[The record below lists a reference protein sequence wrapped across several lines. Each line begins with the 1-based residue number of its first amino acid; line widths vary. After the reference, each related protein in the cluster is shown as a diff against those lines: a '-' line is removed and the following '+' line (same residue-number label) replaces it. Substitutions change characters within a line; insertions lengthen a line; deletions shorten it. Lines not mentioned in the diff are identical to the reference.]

1 MLETEPPQFN
11 FDNSFARDLEGFF
24 VPCEASKVPSP
35 SMVIFNEPLAEE
47 LQLSASRLRTPLGAE
62 IFSGNLLP
70 NGAAPLA
77 QAYAGHQFGNFSPQL
92 GDGRALLLGE
102 IIDTQGRRQDLQL
115 KGSGRTPFSRS
126 GDGKAGLGPVLREY
140 LISEAMHA
148 LGVPTTRSLAAVTTG
163 ETIFR
168 ETGMP
173 GAVLT
178 RISASHLRV
187 GTFEFFA
194 ARGKTDMVRRLAD
207 YAISRHYPET
217 LDTEN
222 PYLDFFRAVS
232 RAQIKLIS
240 HWMTVGFIHG
250 VMNTDNTAISG
261 QTIDYGPCA
270 FIDEYNPETV
280 FSSIDLQGR
289 YAFGNQSSIVMWNLM
304 RLADTLVPLI
314 HVDKDRSIGILTDEI
329 RNFRSEYDEIFF
341 EQMRAKIGLN
351 NEEDG
356 DDDLVQDLLTA
367 MQTDEADFTLTF
379 RGLSDATLGDNSG
392 VLQQFQ
398 NTATYEAWE
407 TKWLSRLEREPTP
420 PSKRAAAMNKVNPI
434 YIPRNHKVEEAL
446 SEAIEHG
453 SLTLFEKILSLVSA
467 PFEEIPG
474 EEIYTKPAPETS
486 LPYKTFCGT

>member
-1 MLETEPPQFN
+1 MKYTNLDKMLETEPPQFN

-24 VPCEASKVPSP
+24 VPCEASKVPRP

-47 LQLSASRLRTPLGAE
+47 LQLSASRLQTPLGAE

-70 NGAAPLA
+70 NGATPLA

-232 RAQIKLIS
+232 RAQKLLCYQCS
-240 HWMTVGFIHG
+240 
-250 VMNTDNTAISG
+250 
-261 QTIDYGPCA
+261 
-270 FIDEYNPETV
+270 
-280 FSSIDLQGR
+280 
-289 YAFGNQSSIVMWNLM
+289 
-304 RLADTLVPLI
+304 
-314 HVDKDRSIGILTDEI
+314 
-329 RNFRSEYDEIFF
+329 
-341 EQMRAKIGLN
+341 
-351 NEEDG
+351 
-356 DDDLVQDLLTA
+356 
-367 MQTDEADFTLTF
+367 
-379 RGLSDATLGDNSG
+379 
-392 VLQQFQ
+392 
-398 NTATYEAWE
+398 
-407 TKWLSRLEREPTP
+407 
-420 PSKRAAAMNKVNPI
+420 
-434 YIPRNHKVEEAL
+434 
-446 SEAIEHG
+446 
-453 SLTLFEKILSLVSA
+453 
-467 PFEEIPG
+467 
-474 EEIYTKPAPETS
+474 
-486 LPYKTFCGT
+486 